1 MSPFVI
7 FAISLTIAYVIYYAV
22 MITRDLYG
30 KKEENKSNE
39 EVFDVSSITEEE
51 AAVAVNESDGGFC
64 IANKLYDTSYQNGM
78 GGDDGYGRG
87 TFGSGSL
94 ENGIG
99 GSGATG
105 SGAGGSGSVGTGSV
119 GYGTVG
125 NEAGRNGIAGSGAG
139 VSGVIGSGAGGNGYG
154 SDGNEGDGSNHAGNN
169 DSGVGAGGMT
179 SDGDDANQQKKTAA
193 ESLQERVSDQME
205 SISPIWINGLW
216 QDEFTESLLRQGETK
231 PGQPNIKTIPIKDEI

>member
-39 EVFDVSSITEEE
+39 EVFDVSNITEEE
-51 AAVAVNESDGGFC
+51 AAVAVNESDGGFS
-64 IANKLYDTSYQNGM
+64 IANKQYDTSYQNGM
-78 GGDDGYGRG
+78 GGDDGYG
-87 TFGSGSL
+87 
-94 ENGIG
+94 NGIG
-99 GSGATG
+99 GSG
-105 SGAGGSGSVGTGSV
+105 SVGNGSV
-119 GYGTVG
+119 GYGTIG
-125 NEAGRNGIAGSGAG
+125 NGAGRSGIAGSGAA
-139 VSGVIGSGAGGNGYG
+139 GSGYG
-154 SDGNEGDGSNHAGNN
+154 SEGNEGDGSNHTENN
-169 DSGVGAGGMT
+169 DSGVGAGGVT

-193 ESLQERVSDQME
+193 ESLQERVNDQME
-205 SISPIWINGLW
+205 STSPIWINGLW

>member
-51 AAVAVNESDGGFC
+51 AAVAVNESDGGFS
-64 IANKLYDTSYQNGM
+64 IANKQYDTNYQNGM
-78 GGDDGYGRG
+78 VGDDGYG
-87 TFGSGSL
+87 
-94 ENGIG
+94 NGIG
-99 GSGATG
+99 GSGIV
-105 SGAGGSGSVGTGSV
+105 GSGS
-119 GYGTVG
+119 
-125 NEAGRNGIAGSGAG
+125 AGSG
-139 VSGVIGSGAGGNGYG
+139 YG
-154 SDGNEGDGSNHAGNN
+154 SEGNKGDGSSHAGSN
-169 DSGVGAGGMT
+169 DSDVGAGGVT

-205 SISPIWINGLW
+205 STSPIWINGLW

-231 PGQPNIKTIPIKDEI
+231 PGQPNIKTIPVKDEI

>member
-39 EVFDVSSITEEE
+39 EVFDVSNITEEE
-51 AAVAVNESDGGFC
+51 AAVAVNESDGGFS
-64 IANKLYDTSYQNGM
+64 IANKQYDTSYQNGM
-78 GGDDGYGRG
+78 GGDDGYGNG
-87 TFGSGSL
+87 IAGSGSL
-94 ENGIG
+94 GNGIG
-99 GSGATG
+99 GSGA
-105 SGAGGSGSVGTGSV
+105 VGNGSV

-125 NEAGRNGIAGSGAG
+125 NEAGGSGIAGSGAA
-139 VSGVIGSGAGGNGYG
+139 GSGYG
-154 SDGNEGDGSNHAGNN
+154 SEGNEGDGSNLAGNN
-169 DSGVGAGGMT
+169 DAGVGAGGM
-179 SDGDDANQQKKTAA
+179 SSNNDNDDANQQKKTAA

-205 SISPIWINGLW
+205 STSPIWINGLW

-231 PGQPNIKTIPIKDEI
+231 PGQPNIKTIPVKDEI

>member
-64 IANKLYDTSYQNGM
+64 IANKQYDTRYQNEQS
-78 GGDDGYGRG
+78 GDDGYG
-87 TFGSGSL
+87 
-94 ENGIG
+94 
-99 GSGATG
+99 
-105 SGAGGSGSVGTGSV
+105 
-119 GYGTVG
+119 
-125 NEAGRNGIAGSGAG
+125 NGIAGSGA
-139 VSGVIGSGAGGNGYG
+139 IGSGAAESGYS
-154 SDGNEGDGSNHAGNN
+154 SDGNEADGSSHAGSN
-169 DSGVGAGGMT
+169 DSCIETGGT
-179 SDGDDANQQKKTAA
+179 SSDNDDINQQKKTAA
-193 ESLQERVSDQME
+193 ESLQERVNDQME
-205 SISPIWINGLW
+205 STSPIWINGLW
-216 QDEFTESLLRQGETK
+216 QDDFTESLLRQGETK

>member
-51 AAVAVNESDGGFC
+51 AAVAVNESDGGFS
-64 IANKLYDTSYQNGM
+64 IANKQYDTRYQNEQSGE
-78 GGDDGYGRG
+78 DGYG
-87 TFGSGSL
+87 
-94 ENGIG
+94 
-99 GSGATG
+99 
-105 SGAGGSGSVGTGSV
+105 
-119 GYGTVG
+119 
-125 NEAGRNGIAGSGAG
+125 NGIAGSGA
-139 VSGVIGSGAGGNGYG
+139 VESGAAESGYS
-154 SDGNEGDGSNHAGNN
+154 SDGNEADGSCHAGSN
-169 DSGVGAGGMT
+169 DSSIET
-179 SDGDDANQQKKTAA
+179 EDISSDNDNDDVNQQKKTAA

-205 SISPIWINGLW
+205 NTSPIWINGLW

-231 PGQPNIKTIPIKDEI
+231 PGQPNIKTIPVKDEI

>member
-39 EVFDVSSITEEE
+39 EVFDVSSITEED

-64 IANKLYDTSYQNGM
+64 IANKQYDTRYQNEQSR
-78 GGDDGYGRG
+78 DDGYG
-87 TFGSGSL
+87 
-94 ENGIG
+94 
-99 GSGATG
+99 
-105 SGAGGSGSVGTGSV
+105 
-119 GYGTVG
+119 
-125 NEAGRNGIAGSGAG
+125 NGIAGSGA
-139 VSGVIGSGAGGNGYG
+139 VESGAAESGYS
-154 SDGNEGDGSNHAGNN
+154 SDGNEADGSCHAGSYDSSIETGGTSSDN
-169 DSGVGAGGMT
+169 D
-179 SDGDDANQQKKTAA
+179 DINQQKKTAA
-193 ESLQERVSDQME
+193 ESLQERVNDQME
-205 SISPIWINGLW
+205 STSPIWINGLW

>member
-51 AAVAVNESDGGFC
+51 AAVAVNESDGGFS
-64 IANKLYDTSYQNGM
+64 IANKQYDTSYQNGM
-78 GGDDGYGRG
+78 GGDDGYG
-87 TFGSGSL
+87 
-94 ENGIG
+94 
-99 GSGATG
+99 
-105 SGAGGSGSVGTGSV
+105 
-119 GYGTVG
+119 
-125 NEAGRNGIAGSGAG
+125 NGIAGSG
-139 VSGVIGSGAGGNGYG
+139 SIGSGVTGSGAAGSGYG
-154 SDGNEGDGSNHAGNN
+154 SEGNEGDGFNHAGNN
-169 DSGVGAGGMT
+169 DAGVGAGGVT
-179 SDGDDANQQKKTAA
+179 SDGDDANQQKKIAA
-193 ESLQERVSDQME
+193 ESLQERVNDQME
-205 SISPIWINGLW
+205 STSPIWINGLW

>member
-39 EVFDVSSITEEE
+39 EVFDVSNITEEE
-51 AAVAVNESDGGFC
+51 AAVAVNESDGGFS
-64 IANKLYDTSYQNGM
+64 IANKQYDTSYQNGI
-78 GGDDGYGRG
+78 GGDDGYG
-87 TFGSGSL
+87 
-94 ENGIG
+94 NGIVGSDSG
-99 GSGATG
+99 GSGVIG
-105 SGAGGSGSVGTGSV
+105 NGAGGSGTGGS
-119 GYGTVG
+119 G
-125 NEAGRNGIAGSGAG
+125 AAGSG
-139 VSGVIGSGAGGNGYG
+139 YG
-154 SDGNEGDGSNHAGNN
+154 SEVNEGDGSSHAGSN

-179 SDGDDANQQKKTAA
+179 ADGDDANQQKKTAA

-205 SISPIWINGLW
+205 STSPIWIHGLW

>member
-39 EVFDVSSITEEE
+39 DVFDVSSITEEE
-51 AAVAVNESDGGFC
+51 AAVAVNESDGGFS
-64 IANKLYDTSYQNGM
+64 IANKQYDTNYQNGM
-78 GGDDGYGRG
+78 VGDDCYEDGI
-87 TFGSGSL
+87 SGS
-94 ENGIG
+94 N
-99 GSGATG
+99 
-105 SGAGGSGSVGTGSV
+105 SVGNGAV

-125 NEAGRNGIAGSGAG
+125 NEAGGSGIAGSGAG
-139 VSGVIGSGAGGNGYG
+139 GSGYG
-154 SDGNEGDGSNHAGNN
+154 SEGNEADGSNHAGNN

-179 SDGDDANQQKKTAA
+179 ADGDDANQQKKTAA

-205 SISPIWINGLW
+205 STSPIWINGLW

-231 PGQPNIKTIPIKDEI
+231 PGQPNIKTIPVKDEI

>member
-51 AAVAVNESDGGFC
+51 AAVAVNESDGGFS
-64 IANKLYDTSYQNGM
+64 IANKQYDTRYQNEQS
-78 GGDDGYGRG
+78 GDDGYG
-87 TFGSGSL
+87 
-94 ENGIG
+94 
-99 GSGATG
+99 
-105 SGAGGSGSVGTGSV
+105 
-119 GYGTVG
+119 
-125 NEAGRNGIAGSGAG
+125 NGIAGSGA
-139 VSGVIGSGAGGNGYG
+139 IGSGAAESGYS
-154 SDGNEGDGSNHAGNN
+154 SDGNEGDGSSHAGSN
-169 DSGVGAGGMT
+169 DSSIETGGT
-179 SDGDDANQQKKTAA
+179 SSDNDDINQQKKTAA
-193 ESLQERVSDQME
+193 ESLQERVNDQME

-216 QDEFTESLLRQGETK
+216 QDDFTESLLRQGETK

>member
-39 EVFDVSSITEEE
+39 EVFDVSNITEEE
-51 AAVAVNESDGGFC
+51 AAVAVNESNGGFS
-64 IANKLYDTSYQNGM
+64 IANKQYDTSYQNGM
-78 GGDDGYGRG
+78 GGDDGYG
-87 TFGSGSL
+87 
-94 ENGIG
+94 NGIG
-99 GSGATG
+99 GSGA
-105 SGAGGSGSVGTGSV
+105 GG
-119 GYGTVG
+119 
-125 NEAGRNGIAGSGAG
+125 
-139 VSGVIGSGAGGNGYG
+139 SGVIGNGTDGSEIAESGTIGRGAAGSGYG
-154 SDGNEGDGSNHAGNN
+154 SEGNEADGFSHAGNN
-169 DSGVGAGGMT
+169 DSSVGAEGVT
-179 SDGDDANQQKKTAA
+179 ADGDDANQQKMTAA

>member
-51 AAVAVNESDGGFC
+51 AAVAVNESDGGFS
-64 IANKLYDTSYQNGM
+64 IANKQYDTNYQNGM
-78 GGDDGYGRG
+78 GDDDGYG
-87 TFGSGSL
+87 
-94 ENGIG
+94 NGIG

-105 SGAGGSGSVGTGSV
+105 NGTG
-119 GYGTVG
+119 G
-125 NEAGRNGIAGSGAG
+125 NGIAGSGTAG
-139 VSGVIGSGAGGNGYG
+139 SGYG
-154 SDGNEGDGSNHAGNN
+154 SEGNEGDGSNHAGNN
-169 DSGVGAGGMT
+169 DAGVGTGGM
-179 SDGDDANQQKKTAA
+179 SSNNDNDDVNQQKKTAA
-193 ESLQERVSDQME
+193 ESLQERVNDQME
-205 SISPIWINGLW
+205 STSPIWINGLW
-216 QDEFTESLLRQGETK
+216 QDEFTESLLRQSETK

>member
-51 AAVAVNESDGGFC
+51 DAVAVNESDGGFS
-64 IANKLYDTSYQNGM
+64 IANKQYDTNYQNGM
-78 GGDDGYGRG
+78 GGNDGYG
-87 TFGSGSL
+87 
-94 ENGIG
+94 NGIG
-99 GSGATG
+99 GSSSVG
-105 SGAGGSGSVGTGSV
+105 SGAV

-125 NEAGRNGIAGSGAG
+125 NEAGGSRIAGSGAA
-139 VSGVIGSGAGGNGYG
+139 GSGYG
-154 SDGNEGDGSNHAGNN
+154 SEGNEADGSNHAGNN
-169 DSGVGAGGMT
+169 DSGVGTGGVT

-205 SISPIWINGLW
+205 KTSPIWINGLW

>member
-39 EVFDVSSITEEE
+39 EVFDVSNITEEE
-51 AAVAVNESDGGFC
+51 AAVAVNESNGGFS
-64 IANKLYDTSYQNGM
+64 IANKQYDTNYQNGM
-78 GGDDGYGRG
+78 GGDDGYGNG
-87 TFGSGSL
+87 IAGNGSL
-94 ENGIG
+94 GNGIG
-99 GSGATG
+99 GK
-105 SGAGGSGSVGTGSV
+105 GSV

-125 NEAGRNGIAGSGAG
+125 NEAVGNGSVGSGTAGSGVAG
-139 VSGVIGSGAGGNGYG
+139 SGYG
-154 SDGNEGDGSNHAGNN
+154 SEGNEGDDSSHAGNN

-179 SDGDDANQQKKTAA
+179 ADGDDANQQKKTAA

-205 SISPIWINGLW
+205 NTSPIWINGLW

-231 PGQPNIKTIPIKDEI
+231 PGQPNIKTIPVKDEI

>member
-39 EVFDVSSITEEE
+39 EVFEVSNITEEE
-51 AAVAVNESDGGFC
+51 AAVAVNESDGGFS
-64 IANKLYDTSYQNGM
+64 IANKQYDTSYQNGM
-78 GGDDGYGRG
+78 SGDDAYGNEG
-87 TFGSGSL
+87 VGSGSL
-94 ENGIG
+94 GNGIG
-99 GSGATG
+99 E
-105 SGAGGSGSVGTGSV
+105 SGSVGNGSV

-125 NEAGRNGIAGSGAG
+125 NGAGGSGTGGSGAAGSG
-139 VSGVIGSGAGGNGYG
+139 YG
-154 SDGNEGDGSNHAGNN
+154 SEGNEADGSNHAGNN
-169 DSGVGAGGMT
+169 GSGVGAGGT
-179 SDGDDANQQKKTAA
+179 SSDNDDVNQQKKTAA
-193 ESLQERVSDQME
+193 ESLQERVNDQME
-205 SISPIWINGLW
+205 STSPIWINGLW

>member
-39 EVFDVSSITEEE
+39 EVFDVSNITEED
-51 AAVAVNESDGGFC
+51 AAIAVNESDGGFS
-64 IANKLYDTSYQNGM
+64 IANKQYDTNYQNGM
-78 GGDDGYGRG
+78 AGDDGYG
-87 TFGSGSL
+87 
-94 ENGIG
+94 NGIG

-105 SGAGGSGSVGTGSV
+105 NGTG
-119 GYGTVG
+119 G
-125 NEAGRNGIAGSGAG
+125 NGIAGSGAA
-139 VSGVIGSGAGGNGYG
+139 GSGYG
-154 SDGNEGDGSNHAGNN
+154 SEGNEGDDSSHAGSN
-169 DSGVGAGGMT
+169 DSGVGAGGVT

-193 ESLQERVSDQME
+193 ESLQERVNDQME

>member
-51 AAVAVNESDGGFC
+51 AAVAVNESDGGFS
-64 IANKLYDTSYQNGM
+64 IANKQYDTSYQNGM
-78 GGDDGYGRG
+78 GGDDGYG
-87 TFGSGSL
+87 
-94 ENGIG
+94 IG

-105 SGAGGSGSVGTGSV
+105 SGSSG
-119 GYGTVG
+119 
-125 NEAGRNGIAGSGAG
+125 
-139 VSGVIGSGAGGNGYG
+139 SGVIGNGAGGSSYG
-154 SDGNEGDGSNHAGNN
+154 SEGNEGNGSSHAGSN
-169 DSGVGAGGMT
+169 DSGVGAGGVT
-179 SDGDDANQQKKTAA
+179 SDGDDVNQQKKTAA
-193 ESLQERVSDQME
+193 ESLQERVNDQME
-205 SISPIWINGLW
+205 STSPIWINGLW

>member
-51 AAVAVNESDGGFC
+51 AAVTVNESDGGFS
-64 IANKLYDTSYQNGM
+64 IANKQYDTSYQNGM
-78 GGDDGYGRG
+78 GGDDGYG
-87 TFGSGSL
+87 
-94 ENGIG
+94 
-99 GSGATG
+99 
-105 SGAGGSGSVGTGSV
+105 
-119 GYGTVG
+119 
-125 NEAGRNGIAGSGAG
+125 NGIAGSGA
-139 VSGVIGSGAGGNGYG
+139 VGSGAAESGYG
-154 SDGNEGDGSNHAGNN
+154 SERNEADGSNHAGNN
-169 DSGVGAGGMT
+169 DSGVGTGGVT
-179 SDGDDANQQKKTAA
+179 SEGDDANQQKKTAA

-205 SISPIWINGLW
+205 NTSPIWINGLW

>member
-39 EVFDVSSITEEE
+39 EVFDVSSITEED

-64 IANKLYDTSYQNGM
+64 IANKQYDTRYQNEQS
-78 GGDDGYGRG
+78 GDDGYG
-87 TFGSGSL
+87 
-94 ENGIG
+94 
-99 GSGATG
+99 
-105 SGAGGSGSVGTGSV
+105 
-119 GYGTVG
+119 
-125 NEAGRNGIAGSGAG
+125 NGIAGSGA
-139 VSGVIGSGAGGNGYG
+139 VESGAAGSGYS
-154 SDGNEGDGSNHAGNN
+154 SDGNEADGSCHAGSYDSSIETGGTSSDN
-169 DSGVGAGGMT
+169 D
-179 SDGDDANQQKKTAA
+179 DINQQKKTAA
-193 ESLQERVSDQME
+193 ESLQERVNDQME
-205 SISPIWINGLW
+205 STSPIWINGLW

>member
-51 AAVAVNESDGGFC
+51 AAVAVNESDGGFS
-64 IANKLYDTSYQNGM
+64 IANKQYDTNYQNGM
-78 GGDDGYGRG
+78 GGNDGYG
-87 TFGSGSL
+87 
-94 ENGIG
+94 NGIG
-99 GSGATG
+99 ESSSVGSGA
-105 SGAGGSGSVGTGSV
+105 V

-125 NEAGRNGIAGSGAG
+125 NEAGGSRIAGSGAA
-139 VSGVIGSGAGGNGYG
+139 GSGYG
-154 SDGNEGDGSNHAGNN
+154 SEGNEGDDSNHAGSN

-179 SDGDDANQQKKTAA
+179 ADGDDANQQKKTAA

-205 SISPIWINGLW
+205 NTSPIWINGLW

>member
-51 AAVAVNESDGGFC
+51 AAVAVNESDGGFS
-64 IANKLYDTSYQNGM
+64 IANKQYDTSYQNGM
-78 GGDDGYGRG
+78 GGDDGYG
-87 TFGSGSL
+87 
-94 ENGIG
+94 
-99 GSGATG
+99 
-105 SGAGGSGSVGTGSV
+105 
-119 GYGTVG
+119 
-125 NEAGRNGIAGSGAG
+125 NGIAGSGSG
-139 VSGVIGSGAGGNGYG
+139 GSGVIGNGAGGNGIAGCGAAGSDYG
-154 SDGNEGDGSNHAGNN
+154 SDGNEADGSSHAGNN
-169 DSGVGAGGMT
+169 DSGVGTGGMT

-205 SISPIWINGLW
+205 STSPIWIHGLW

>member
-39 EVFDVSSITEEE
+39 EVFNVSSITEED
-51 AAVAVNESDGGFC
+51 AAIAVNEINGGFC
-64 IANKLYDTSYQNGM
+64 IANKQYDTRYQNEQS
-78 GGDDGYGRG
+78 GDDGYG
-87 TFGSGSL
+87 
-94 ENGIG
+94 
-99 GSGATG
+99 
-105 SGAGGSGSVGTGSV
+105 
-119 GYGTVG
+119 
-125 NEAGRNGIAGSGAG
+125 NGIAGSGA
-139 VSGVIGSGAGGNGYG
+139 VGSGAAESGYN
-154 SDGNEGDGSNHAGNN
+154 SDGNEADGSSHAGSN
-169 DSGVGAGGMT
+169 DSCIETGGT
-179 SDGDDANQQKKTAA
+179 SSDNDDINQQKKTAA

-205 SISPIWINGLW
+205 STSPIWINGLW

>member
-51 AAVAVNESDGGFC
+51 AAVAVNESDGGFS
-64 IANKLYDTSYQNGM
+64 IANKQYDTRYQNEQS
-78 GGDDGYGRG
+78 GDDGYG
-87 TFGSGSL
+87 
-94 ENGIG
+94 
-99 GSGATG
+99 
-105 SGAGGSGSVGTGSV
+105 
-119 GYGTVG
+119 
-125 NEAGRNGIAGSGAG
+125 NGIAGSGT
-139 VSGVIGSGAGGNGYG
+139 IGSGAAESGYS
-154 SDGNEGDGSNHAGNN
+154 SDGNEGDGSSHAGSN
-169 DSGVGAGGMT
+169 DSSIETGGT
-179 SDGDDANQQKKTAA
+179 SSDNDDVNQQKKTAA

-205 SISPIWINGLW
+205 STSPIWINGLW

>member
-51 AAVAVNESDGGFC
+51 AAVAVNESDGGFS
-64 IANKLYDTSYQNGM
+64 IVNKQYDTRYQNEQS
-78 GGDDGYGRG
+78 GDDGYG
-87 TFGSGSL
+87 
-94 ENGIG
+94 
-99 GSGATG
+99 
-105 SGAGGSGSVGTGSV
+105 
-119 GYGTVG
+119 
-125 NEAGRNGIAGSGAG
+125 NGIAGSGT
-139 VSGVIGSGAGGNGYG
+139 IGSGAAESGYS
-154 SDGNEGDGSNHAGNN
+154 SDGNEGDGSSHAGSN
-169 DSGVGAGGMT
+169 DSSIETGGT
-179 SDGDDANQQKKTAA
+179 SSDNDDVNQQKKTAA

-205 SISPIWINGLW
+205 STSPIWINGLW

>member
-39 EVFDVSSITEEE
+39 EVFDVSNITEED
-51 AAVAVNESDGGFC
+51 AAVAVNESDGGFS
-64 IANKLYDTSYQNGM
+64 IANKQYDTSYQNGM
-78 GGDDGYGRG
+78 AGDDGYGY
-87 TFGSGSL
+87 
-94 ENGIG
+94 GIG

-105 SGAGGSGSVGTGSV
+105 
-119 GYGTVG
+119 
-125 NEAGRNGIAGSGAG
+125 NEAGGNGIAGSGSG
-139 VSGVIGSGAGGNGYG
+139 GSGVIGNGTEGSGYG
-154 SDGNEGDGSNHAGNN
+154 SEGNEGDDSSHAGSN

-179 SDGDDANQQKKTAA
+179 ADGDDANQQKKTAA
-193 ESLQERVSDQME
+193 ESLQERVSDQTE
-205 SISPIWINGLW
+205 NTSPIWINGLW

>member
-64 IANKLYDTSYQNGM
+64 IANKQYDTRYQNEQS
-78 GGDDGYGRG
+78 GDDGYG
-87 TFGSGSL
+87 
-94 ENGIG
+94 
-99 GSGATG
+99 
-105 SGAGGSGSVGTGSV
+105 
-119 GYGTVG
+119 
-125 NEAGRNGIAGSGAG
+125 NGIAGSGA
-139 VSGVIGSGAGGNGYG
+139 VESGAAENGYR
-154 SDGNEGDGSNHAGNN
+154 SDGNEADGSCHAGSN
-169 DSGVGAGGMT
+169 DSGIGAGGMT
-179 SDGDDANQQKKTAA
+179 SDGDDANQQKKTAV
-193 ESLQERVSDQME
+193 ESLQERVNDQME
-205 SISPIWINGLW
+205 NTSPIWINGLW

>member
-51 AAVAVNESDGGFC
+51 AAVAVNESNGGFS

-78 GGDDGYGRG
+78 GGDDGYG
-87 TFGSGSL
+87 
-94 ENGIG
+94 NGIG
-99 GSGATG
+99 GS
-105 SGAGGSGSVGTGSV
+105 SSVGNGAV
-119 GYGTVG
+119 GYGTVR
-125 NEAGRNGIAGSGAG
+125 NETGGNGIAGSGAA
-139 VSGVIGSGAGGNGYG
+139 GSGYG
-154 SDGNEGDGSNHAGNN
+154 SEGNEADGSNHAGNN
-169 DSGVGAGGMT
+169 DSGVGAGGVT
-179 SDGDDANQQKKTAA
+179 ADGDDVNQQKKTAA

-205 SISPIWINGLW
+205 NTSPIWINGLW
-216 QDEFTESLLRQGETK
+216 QDEFTESLQRQGETK